1 MITTIPSNKERFRIK
16 LTIASKIPFELGIR
30 VYNPLYSNSFYFR
43 RKALFK
49 KSGLTREFTISMP
62 VSPEV
67 LEMEI
72 FDKNSVS
79 DAAFVIENVKL
90 EKMPAIELWATDTQ
104 HKFLEFAIGFAE
116 KAGYVSP
123 GFFESKDG
131 EFLFQYLPSIT
142 DRFGNDLITP
152 ARIHRKMPRVQISQ
166 SLFKGYTVPIRVA
179 ILAHEGCH
187 WFLNTRSQTTAD
199 LCGIKQ
205 YLDYGFPKIE
215 AVYAVTKVFGKNR
228 EMIGKSQI
236 SRTKDVIRFIEN
248 YTEKEHERSGI

>member
-1 MITTIPSNKERFRIK
+1 MITTIPSNKERFRIR
-16 LTIASKIPFELGIR
+16 LTIVSKIPFELGIR
-30 VYNPLYSNSFYFR
+30 VYNSLYSYSHYFR

-49 KSGLTREFTISMP
+49 KAGVKREFTISMP
-62 VSPEV
+62 VSPKV

-72 FDKNSVS
+72 FDKNSTS
-79 DAAFVIENVKL
+79 DDAFEIESVHV
-90 EKMPAIELWATDTQ
+90 EKMPDVALWATDQQ
-104 HKFLEFAIGFAE
+104 HKFLEFAIDFAQ

-123 GFFESKDG
+123 GFYQSKDG

-166 SLFKGYTVPIRVA
+166 SLFKGYTIPIRVA

-187 WFLNTRSQTTAD
+187 WFLNTRSQTAAD

-215 AVYAVTKVFGKNR
+215 AVYAVTKVFGNHR
-228 EMIGKSQI
+228 QMIGKSQI

-248 YTEKEHERSGI
+248 YT

>member
-1 MITTIPSNKERFRIK
+1 MITTIPSNKERFRIR
-16 LTIASKIPFELGIR
+16 LTIVSKMPFELGIR
-30 VYNPLYSNSFYFR
+30 VYNPLFANSYYFR

-49 KSGLTREFTISMP
+49 KAGLKREFTISLP

-72 FDKNSVS
+72 FDKNSIN
-79 DAAFVIENVKL
+79 DNAFEIENVRV
-90 EKMPAIELWATDTQ
+90 EKMPDIKLWATDEQ
-104 HKFLEFAIGFAE
+104 HKFLEFAINFAE
-116 KAGYVSP
+116 KAGYVTP
-123 GFFESKDG
+123 GFFESRDG

-166 SLFKGYTVPIRVA
+166 SLFKGYTIPIRVA

-248 YTEKEHERSGI
+248 YT